1 MCKNTQSKIQ
11 KDYRKGR
18 VEERERERER
28 EREKGGDVVGEKTT
42 PLRSVQ
48 IKIKFQRQFILF
60 KAVKLT
66 ELILF

>member
-28 EREKGGDVVGEKTT
+28 EKGGDVVREKTT
-42 PLRSVQ
+42 PLRLVQ
-48 IKIKFQRQFILF
+48 ITTKFQRQFILC

-66 ELILF
+66 ELISF